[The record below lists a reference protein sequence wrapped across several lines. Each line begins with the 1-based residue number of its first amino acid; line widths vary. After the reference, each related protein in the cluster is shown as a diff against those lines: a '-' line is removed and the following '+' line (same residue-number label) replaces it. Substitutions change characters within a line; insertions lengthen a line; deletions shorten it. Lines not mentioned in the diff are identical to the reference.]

1 MDNYIRRDDKGGI
14 DFKGTM
20 KEIGATLLGVRDEQK
35 RAQAVGAETRKK
47 YIDKYDRLEDTV
59 RHGIMHGLFL
69 DKEGKT
75 GFREKLSSNLMNLQK
90 NEDDTSIKGKV
101 KNFVADVAGES
112 SDQESEID
120 LNNNKFSAALR
131 KKMIAEGDTSE
142 ESFIDAVVNIARGLR
157 KGEESPEID
166 GLKLQLSLGKL
177 NYPKY
182 ERFKNNILN
191 GPTPWADNF
200 NFDDTKYPVGAVGS
214 STKPLQ
220 RPKVLKLS
228 EGGTAMKKQM
238 EMFEEGGLRDDG
250 TNKDPVSGND
260 VPSGS
265 MAEEVRDDIPAQ
277 LSEGEYVVPADV
289 VRFYGVKFFEDLRME
304 AKIGLANM
312 EKNGRI
318 GGEPV
323 AVTMIASTA
332 EEELSKEEE
341 KALEELMG
349 AAKGGLTGYAP
360 GGSVTNT
367 GQQLNQSSFNPANYA
382 VVGGAPKGGTYP
394 NQSSP
399 TILVPYVH
407 ATDST
412 KPIIQ
417 VPTINGTVQ
426 QGFVVPQGYIPQS
439 EYKPPAP
446 KVSKGGD
453 SKSGGTGTANK
464 PDNDPWGTTE
474 EYDFNNWGE
483 EDFLKE
489 AETQLGK
496 SSGEALGQ
504 GLATAIAGPVGY
516 IAAGAYNNVD
526 GIARVRAMAMVAE
539 AKGLDDVAAKLRTEA
554 NEAVENSGWL
564 TKFSEKMGWIDGQN
578 KFDAIM
584 KNNPITSTTVKPV
597 TPTGKVS
604 QRNVDLKG
612 LSNVG
617 NLSGKSTKEKS
628 RILKTAT
635 ENVAPVSNKIEDD
648 KAPKGGG
655 TKAGGADLD
664 TALGISGVNKGGLLT
679 KPKRKPKT
687 VKPRGKGLASK

>member
-1 MDNYIRRDDKGGI
+1 
-14 DFKGTM
+14 
-20 KEIGATLLGVRDEQK
+20 
-35 RAQAVGAETRKK
+35 
-47 YIDKYDRLEDTV
+47 
-59 RHGIMHGLFL
+59 
-69 DKEGKT
+69 
-75 GFREKLSSNLMNLQK
+75 
-90 NEDDTSIKGKV
+90 
-101 KNFVADVAGES
+101 
-112 SDQESEID
+112 
-120 LNNNKFSAALR
+120 
-131 KKMIAEGDTSE
+131 
-142 ESFIDAVVNIARGLR
+142 
-157 KGEESPEID
+157 
-166 GLKLQLSLGKL
+166 
-177 NYPKY
+177 
-182 ERFKNNILN
+182 
-191 GPTPWADNF
+191 
-200 NFDDTKYPVGAVGS
+200 
-214 STKPLQ
+214 
-220 RPKVLKLS
+220 
-228 EGGTAMKKQM
+228 
-238 EMFEEGGLRDDG
+238 
-250 TNKDPVSGND
+250 
-260 VPSGS
+260 
-265 MAEEVRDDIPAQ
+265 
-277 LSEGEYVVPADV
+277 
-289 VRFYGVKFFEDLRME
+289 
-304 AKIGLANM
+304 
-312 EKNGRI
+312 
-318 GGEPV
+318 
-323 AVTMIASTA
+323 
-332 EEELSKEEE
+332 
-341 KALEELMG
+341 
-349 AAKGGLTGYAP
+349 
-360 GGSVTNT
+360 
-367 GQQLNQSSFNPANYA
+367 
-382 VVGGAPKGGTYP
+382 
-394 NQSSP
+394 
-399 TILVPYVH
+399 
-407 ATDST
+407 
-412 KPIIQ
+412 
-417 VPTINGTVQ
+417 
-426 QGFVVPQGYIPQS
+426 
-439 EYKPPAP
+439 
-446 KVSKGGD
+446 
-453 SKSGGTGTANK
+453 
-464 PDNDPWGTTE
+464 
-474 EYDFNNWGE
+474 NWGE

>member
-1 MDNYIRRDDKGGI
+1 MAEETSIRGVSLEQLKK
-14 DFKGTM
+14 FKPKLAMREAGAYLTGTK
-20 KEIGATLLGVRDEQK
+20 KESD
-35 RAQAVGAETRKK
+35 RAEAVGAEARER
-47 YIDKYDRLEDTV
+47 YEDEFDRLDDTV
-59 RHGIMHGLFL
+59 RHGVFHGLL
-69 DKEGKT
+69 LNK
-75 GFREKLSSNLMNLQK
+75 
-90 NEDDTSIKGKV
+90 KGKMDLLE
-101 KNFVADVAGES
+101 KAGTKFLNWQSENPIALENKGKES
-112 SDQESEID
+112 SID
-120 LNNNKFSAALR
+120 VNNNKFSVALR
-131 KKMIAEGDTSE
+131 KKMIDEGNTSE
-142 ESFIDAVVNIARGLR
+142 EDFVDAVVNIARGLR
-157 KGEESPEID
+157 KGKESPEID

-177 NYPKY
+177 EYKDW
-182 ERFKNNILN
+182 ERKNILG
-191 GPTPWADNF
+191 GPTPYSDEIN
-200 NFDDTKYPVGAVGS
+200 TEGTGRVLS
-214 STKPLQ
+214 SKPPLP
-220 RPKVLKLS
+220 RPNYAK
-228 EGGTAMKKQM
+228 GGTAMKKQM
-238 EMFEEGGLRDDG
+238 EMFEEGGLKDDG
-250 TNKDPVSGND
+250 TSKDPVSGND

-289 VRFYGVKFFEDLRME
+289 VRFYGVKFFEDLRMD
-304 AKIGLANM
+304 AKMGLANM
-312 EKNGRI
+312 ERNGRI

-323 AVTMIASTA
+323 SVTMIASTT
-332 EEELSKEEE
+332 EEKLNEEEE

-367 GQQLNQSSFNPANYA
+367 GQQLNQSSFNPADYA
-382 VVGGAPKGGTYP
+382 VIGGAPKGGTYP

-399 TILVPYVH
+399 TVLVPYVH
-407 ATDST
+407 ATDPS
-412 KPIIQ
+412 KPIVQ
-417 VPTINGTVQ
+417 VPTVNGTVQ

-439 EYKPPAP
+439 EYKAPAP
-446 KVSKGGD
+446 KVNKGGG
-453 SKSGGTGTANK
+453 KGGGTGTANK

-483 EDFLKE
+483 EDYLKE
-489 AETQLGK
+489 AKTQLGK
-496 SSGEALGQ
+496 SGSEALGQ

-526 GIARVRAMAMVAE
+526 GIARVRAMAKVAE

-584 KNNPITSTTVKPV
+584 KKNPITSTSSSPV
-597 TPTGKVS
+597 TPTSKVS

-617 NLSGKSTKEKS
+617 NLSGKSTGEKS
-628 RILKTAT
+628 TILKTAT

-687 VKPRGKGLASK
+687 VKPKGKGLASK